1 MHQKQ
6 PPAKTAVRVAD
17 GVGSARTECVTTKV
31 ANNEANFRI
40 PVRQYIYRNVRF
52 VTFLRMRDRAHLH
65 QNEAT
70 IEFVPASI
78 VDQLNLREIFRR
90 DAPVEIDL
98 GCGNGMFLAAI
109 ARQNPDRNFLGIE
122 RLLGRVR
129 SVCRKIARLNL
140 ENVRVIRMES
150 SYAVAHLLPPSAI
163 SAFHVLFPDPWPKR
177 RHHRRRL
184 FTAEFFGAM
193 DRALEWNGLLH
204 LATDDADYFRSIYKM
219 IAIKPSFSVSEEEAI
234 EFPMTAFEQKL
245 AVNGAPI
252 QRLLLRKVSPV
263 R

>member
-1 MHQKQ
+1 
-6 PPAKTAVRVAD
+6 
-17 GVGSARTECVTTKV
+17 
-31 ANNEANFRI
+31 
-40 PVRQYIYRNVRF
+40 
-52 VTFLRMRDRAHLH
+52 MRSRAHLH
-65 QNEAT
+65 EAEAAS
-70 IEFVPASI
+70 EFVPASI
-78 VDQLNLREIFRR
+78 VEQLNFRAIFGR
-90 DAPVEIDL
+90 DAPVEVDL
-98 GCGNGMFLAAI
+98 GCGDGTFLVALAA
-109 ARQNPDRNFLGIE
+109 QNPDRNFLGTE

-129 SVCRKIARLNL
+129 SVCRRIARLNL

-150 SYAVAHLLPPSAI
+150 SYAVARLLPPSAI

-184 FTAEFFGAM
+184 FTTEFLDAI
-193 DRALEWNGLLH
+193 DCSLERNGLLH
-204 LATDDADYFRSIYKM
+204 LATDDTDYFRSIYKM
-219 IAIKPSFSVSEEEAI
+219 ITIKPSFSISEGEAI

>member
-6 PPAKTAVRVAD
+6 PPAKIAVRVAD
-17 GVGSARTECVTTKV
+17 GAGSARTGCATMKA
-31 ANNEANFRI
+31 ANNKANFRI
-40 PVRQYIYRNVRF
+40 PVRQPICRNVRF
-52 VTFLRMRDRAHLH
+52 VTLLRMRGRAHLH
-65 QNEAT
+65 QNKAA
-70 IEFVPASI
+70 IEFVPDSI
-78 VDQLNLREIFRR
+78 VEQLNFREIFGH
-90 DAPVEIDL
+90 DAPVEVDL
-98 GCGNGMFLAAI
+98 GCGDGTFLAAM
-109 ARQNPDRNFLGIE
+109 AEQNPDRNFLGIE
-122 RLLGRVR
+122 RLRGRVG
-129 SVCRKIARLNL
+129 SVCRKIARSNL
-140 ENVRVIRMES
+140 ENVRILRMEN
-150 SYAVAHLLPPSAI
+150 SYAVAQLLPASAI

-184 FTAEFFGAM
+184 FSAEFFDAI

-219 IAIKPSFSVSEEEAI
+219 ITTKPSFSISKEPI

-245 AVNGAPI
+245 AANGAPI